1 MSLILSNVH
10 ILILVSITIFLLKN
24 YREKKSDLIF
34 FIIIIFYLI
43 NDQFRYLFSNK
54 KLEIICF
61 IFKDLL
67 LLIFTINIIIGKKID
82 YFKNFASK
90 NFFLITTIFSYLLL
104 NFINLNNKIFFFA
117 GFYDILYFPLIF
129 FVLFH
134 HKFNYLFF
142 QKIIYFIFLIIFFFF
157 IIQKVDLNFYINFFL
172 NNVNNDLTKIL
183 LEKKAYN
190 PLILNDTGVY
200 LNQVS
205 SIFNNAGRLNHFIAS
220 FYLLSLFLYLEK
232 KNKKLLYILYIL
244 ILMAITNSSRYT
256 LILILIPTLEVLFIK
271 YYKKFYSKNFKFY
284 LTIIVLLNL
293 LILSFFSFFHENKL
307 PKKIQVFKP
316 LIITYHNFYE
326 PILSSFDTNKKDSA
340 SSISGRLLI
349 IKKELN
355 YYLITTKPNFKNIIF
370 GNGIGTHSLST
381 KYLLNEKKIYIVE
394 NSLVVFIFE
403 FGFLGLFI
411 LLYLYYKFLKWIK
424 IISKNKYYLK
434 TVFILPLILMLT
446 GYQFYR
452 NYAFQF
458 FFFMM
463 LIMLIKKFFY
473 QKTSQTN

>member
-1 MSLILSNVH
+1 M
-10 ILILVSITIFLLKN
+10 LKN

-34 FIIIIFYLI
+34 FIIIISYLI

-82 YFKNFASK
+82 YFKNFFSK
-90 NFFLITTIFSYLLL
+90 NFFLITIIFSYLLL
-104 NFINLNNKIFFFA
+104 NFINLNNKILFFS

-134 HKFNYLFF
+134 HKINYFFF

-157 IIQKVDLNFYINFFL
+157 IIQIVDLNFYINFFL
-172 NNVNNDLTKIL
+172 NNINSDQTKIL
-183 LEKKAYN
+183 LEKKSYN

-200 LNQVS
+200 LHQVP
-205 SIFNNAGRLNHFIAS
+205 SIFNNAGRLNHFIPS

-232 KNKKLLYILYIL
+232 KNKKILFILYIL
-244 ILMAITNSSRYT
+244 ILMAIINASRYA

-271 YYKKFYSKNFKFY
+271 YYKKFYSKNFKFH

-293 LILSFFSFFHENKL
+293 LILYFFSFFHENRL

-316 LIITYHNFYE
+316 LIIIYHNFYE

-349 IKKELN
+349 IKNELN
-355 YYLITTKPNFKNIIF
+355 YYLITIKPNFKNIFF
-370 GNGIGTHSLST
+370 GNGIGTHSLGT
-381 KYLLNEKKIYIVE
+381 KYLLNEKNIYIAE
-394 NSLVVFIFE
+394 NSLVVFVFE

-452 NYAFQF
+452 NYVFQF

-463 LIMLIKKFFY
+463 LIMLIKKFLY